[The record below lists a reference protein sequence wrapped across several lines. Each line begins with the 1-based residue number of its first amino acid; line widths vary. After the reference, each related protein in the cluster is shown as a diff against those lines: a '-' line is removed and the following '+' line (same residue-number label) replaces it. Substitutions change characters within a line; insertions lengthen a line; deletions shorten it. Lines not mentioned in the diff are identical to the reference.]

1 MLKNVVDLGIPAG
14 IFVLML
20 IAGTEMAVRDFVL
33 LVKHPKPVLIGA
45 FGQLVVLPPLS
56 FLVAAASAV
65 SPFVSTAILLI
76 ALCPGGPISNNYCYL
91 ARCNVSLSATITAV
105 GTLLCLVSIPFWLKV
120 MSGSSTFDPSL
131 M

>member
-65 SPFVSTAILLI
+65 SPFVSTAI
-76 ALCPGGPISNNYCYL
+76 C
-91 ARCNVSLSATITAV
+91 
-105 GTLLCLVSIPFWLKV
+105 
-120 MSGSSTFDPSL
+120 
-131 M
+131 

>member
-65 SPFVSTAILLI
+65 IRPLLFLPSPLLP
-76 ALCPGGPISNNYCYL
+76 ANRPLEN
-91 ARCNVSLSATITAV
+91 
-105 GTLLCLVSIPFWLKV
+105 
-120 MSGSSTFDPSL
+120 
-131 M
+131 